1 MNTQEVCAATE
12 WSRRDRD
19 LPGTG
24 SDSLLLVPLD
34 ADADAALQKAL
45 SSENLAFTRHSLFY
59 ELPNACPHFDTL
71 RQQLARCLPDVLQNR
86 VKGAFIEDAL
96 SPEALLPALIRAEPL
111 PIFFERNDLR
121 WAARALTEGWL
132 YSVFHPVLDAADGQ
146 VFGYE
151 ALIRARNPQTEEII
165 PPRQLLYACEKINL
179 QHQFDQAAR
188 MQALR
193 DAAALP
199 RTGARFFINFHPCSL
214 YDPAISLQTTLDI
227 AHQSQIAAS
236 QLVFEVVETEQIEDR
251 ALLSG
256 ILRQYRQRG
265 VGVALDDMGSSS
277 DTLSYLAEL
286 MPDYVKID
294 SELVYEA
301 TRRASARHAL
311 QAMVELA
318 KRLNMKVIAKGIE
331 TEAQLHACRQ
341 AGVDF
346 MQGFLFAHP
355 ANPPQSVSP
364 SLFATGAAHRAA

>member
-12 WSRRDRD
+12 WSMRNCG
-19 LPGTG
+19 LPSTG
-24 SDSLLLVPLD
+24 SDSLLLAPLD

-59 ELPNACPHFDTL
+59 ELPNARPHFDTL
-71 RQQLARCLPDVLQNR
+71 RQRLARCLSDVLQNR
-86 VKGAFIEDAL
+86 VKGAFVENAT

-111 PIFFERNDLR
+111 PVFFERNDLR
-121 WAARALTEGWL
+121 WAERALSEGWL
-132 YSVFHPVLDAADGQ
+132 YSVFHPVLDAAGQ

-227 AHQSQIAAS
+227 AQQSQIAAS
-236 QLVFEVVETEQIEDR
+236 QLVFEVVETERIEDR
-251 ALLSG
+251 PLLSS
-256 ILRQYRQRG
+256 ILQQYRQRG
-265 VGVALDDMGSSS
+265 VGVALDDMGSSF

-294 SELVYEA
+294 SDLIYEA

-331 TEAQLHACRQ
+331 TEAQMYACRQ

-364 SLFATGAAHRAA
+364 SLFAAGAAQRAA

>member
-12 WSRRDRD
+12 WSRRDHD
-19 LPGTG
+19 IPGTG

-34 ADADAALQKAL
+34 ADADTALHKAL
-45 SSENLAFTRHSLFY
+45 SLENLAFTRHSLFY
-59 ELPNACPHFDTL
+59 VLPNTRHHFDAL
-71 RQQLARCLPDVLQNR
+71 RQQLARRLSVVLQNR
-86 VKGAFIEDAL
+86 VKGVFADN
-96 SPEALLPALIRAEPL
+96 SMTPESLLPALIQAEPL
-111 PIFFERNDLR
+111 PVFFERNDLH
-121 WAARALTEGWL
+121 WAEKAVSDGWL
-132 YSVFHPVLDAADGQ
+132 YSVFHPVIDAAGQ

-151 ALIRARNPQTEEII
+151 ALIRARNPQTQEII

-188 MQALR
+188 IQALR
-193 DAAALP
+193 DAVALP

-214 YDPAISLQTTLDI
+214 YDPAISLQTTLDMAQESHI
-227 AHQSQIAAS
+227 SAS
-236 QLVFEVVETEQIEDR
+236 QLVFEVVETERIEDR
-251 ALLSG
+251 ALLSA
-256 ILRQYRQRG
+256 ILQQYRQRG

-294 SELVYEA
+294 SELVYDA
-301 TRRASARHAL
+301 TKRTSAHHAL
-311 QAMVELA
+311 QAIVELA

-331 TEAQLHACRQ
+331 TKAQMQACQQ
-341 AGVDF
+341 AGVDY

-364 SLFATGAAHRAA
+364 GLFPTEAARKAA